1 MREFD
6 LVVLGGGPA
15 GVTGARWSALLGGR
29 VALVERE
36 HDIGGAGFN
45 TGTVPSKA
53 LRETALALCG
63 LQTRRLLGVD
73 VSLRTETSMHEL
85 TAARERVSQSARQR
99 AIASLQE
106 ARVERISGVGSF
118 VDPQT
123 IRVTA
128 PGAPDQLLRAAHV
141 LIATGSAPF
150 RPPVFPFEDDRVHDS
165 TELLQIQTLPA
176 RLAIV
181 GAGVIGSEYACT
193 FAALGVDVHVIDGR
207 PSLMPFLDGEIAAA
221 LVAAMAGAGVTFH
234 WSEEV
239 RRCTVSGPE
248 VVLEL
253 SSGATLP
260 CGNVLVCAG
269 RSSNTA
275 DLNLAAAGLV
285 PGRRGVIEVDA
296 HFRTAVPHIYAAGDV
311 IGAPALASTGME
323 QARVAACHM
332 VGATA
337 KADSSPLLATG
348 VYTIPEVG
356 MVGETEESLRASGVE
371 YIAGRVRYDRTP
383 RGRLIGDETGLMK
396 LLFRREDDRLLGVHI
411 IGELATEL
419 VHVGQAAML
428 SSAGA
433 DLFNRACFNYPTL
446 GDLYKLATYDM
457 LLQRVEEARGVSI
470 AP

>member
-53 LRETALALCG
+53 LRETALALGG
-63 LQTRRLLGVD
+63 LQTRRLLGID
-73 VSLRTETSMHEL
+73 VSLRSETSMHEL
-85 TAARERVSQSARQR
+85 TAARERVSESARQR

-118 VDPQT
+118 VDPHT
-123 IRVTA
+123 VRVTA
-128 PGAPDQLLRAAHV
+128 PGAPDELLRGAHV

-207 PSLMPFLDGEIAAA
+207 PSLMPFLDGEIAAT

-234 WSEEV
+234 WSEDV
-239 RRCTVSGPE
+239 RRCMATQWARYGLGP
-248 VVLEL
+248 
-253 SSGATLP
+253 
-260 CGNVLVCAG
+260 
-269 RSSNTA
+269 NTNSA
-275 DLNLAAAGLV
+275 DLEMGPLGLRQV
-285 PGRRGVIEVDA
+285 
-296 HFRTAVPHIYAAGDV
+296 
-311 IGAPALASTGME
+311 STTL
-323 QARVAACHM
+323 Q
-332 VGATA
+332 
-337 KADSSPLLATG
+337 D
-348 VYTIPEVG
+348 
-356 MVGETEESLRASGVE
+356 
-371 YIAGRVRYDRTP
+371 TP
-383 RGRLIGDETGLMK
+383 RNRYVNR
-396 LLFRREDDRLLGVHI
+396 LLFEFDRRPE
-411 IGELATEL
+411 
-419 VHVGQAAML
+419 
-428 SSAGA
+428 
-433 DLFNRACFNYPTL
+433 N
-446 GDLYKLATYDM
+446 
-457 LLQRVEEARGVSI
+457 
-470 AP
+470 